1 MVDKV
6 FENIHR
12 IQVPLPQSPLKSINC
27 YIVKG
32 ADRNLII
39 DTGMN
44 RPECRSAIESG
55 LKELNVDLT
64 RCDFFITHLHSDH
77 MGLVS
82 HLAAEGS
89 TVYFNRTE
97 AKMIRTMKEGGGFG
111 SRMTDF
117 ARRAG
122 FSDAEMK
129 DSAGNHPG
137 AKFQSP
143 HSVEFSIIDEGD
155 TLDIGGYHFEC
166 IHTPGHSPGHLCLYD
181 AGSKLMVS
189 GDHVLGDIT
198 PNISSMAHAENPLG
212 KFLESLDKV
221 YEYDVD
227 LALPGHRSLIKD
239 FRGRVDEL
247 KEHHHERLEEVIS
260 VLDGK
265 ALPGY
270 DVASR
275 MAWKMKA
282 DTWEEVG
289 IMQKWFATGEA
300 IAHLHYL
307 EEKGAV
313 TAEEQNGVTLFSSV

>member
-12 IQVPLPQSPLKSINC
+12 IEVPLPRNPLKSVNC
-27 YIVKG
+27 YVVKG
-32 ADRNLII
+32 ADRDLVI

-44 RPECRSAIESG
+44 RPECRSAMESG

-64 RCDFFITHLHSDH
+64 RCDFFITHLHADH
-77 MGLVS
+77 LGLAS
-82 HLAAEGS
+82 HLATEGS

-97 AKMIRTMKEGGGFG
+97 AKMVRMMKEKGGFG

-117 ARRAG
+117 ARLAG

-129 DSAGNHPG
+129 DSLRNHPG
-137 AKFQSP
+137 QRFQAA
-143 HSVEFSIIDEGD
+143 HSVDFHLMDEGD
-155 TLDIGGYHFEC
+155 TLEVGGYHFEC
-166 IHTPGHSPGHLCLYD
+166 IATPGHSPGHLCLYD
-181 AGSKLMVS
+181 ADTKLMIA
-189 GDHVLGDIT
+189 GDHVLGEIT
-198 PNISSMAHAENPLG
+198 PNISAMARDENPLAE
-212 KFLESLDKV
+212 FLKSLDKV

-239 FRGRVDEL
+239 FHGRIDEL
-247 KEHHHERLEEVIS
+247 REHHRERLDEVMS

-275 MAWKMKA
+275 MTWKMKA
-282 DTWEEVG
+282 ATWEEVG

-307 EEKGAV
+307 AEKGAV
-313 TAEEQNGVTLFSSV
+313 TAEEQDGVTLYSSA

>member
-12 IQVPLPQSPLKSINC
+12 IEVPLSGSPLKSVNC
-27 YIVKG
+27 YVIKDERRDLV
-32 ADRNLII
+32 I

-44 RPECRSAIESG
+44 RSECRSAMESG
-55 LKELNVDLT
+55 LKELNVDLN

-82 HLAAEGS
+82 HLATEGS
-89 TVYFNRTE
+89 TVYFNRIESNMIQT
-97 AKMIRTMKEGGGFG
+97 AKEQGGFG
-111 SRMTDF
+111 SRMMDF
-117 ARRAG
+117 ARLAG
-122 FSDAEMK
+122 FSDAEVE
-129 DSAGNHPG
+129 DSLASHPG
-137 AKFQSP
+137 LKFQAP
-143 HSVEFSIIDEGD
+143 HSTEFKIMDEGD
-155 TLDIGGYHFEC
+155 TLEIGGYHFEC

-181 AGSKLMVS
+181 ADTKLMVA

-198 PNISSMAHAENPLG
+198 PNISAMTRDENPLDE
-212 KFLESLDKV
+212 FLKSLDKV

-227 LALPGHRSLIKD
+227 LALPGHRSLIQD
-239 FRGRVDEL
+239 FRGRVEEL
-247 KEHHHERLEEVIS
+247 KEHHHHRLDEVMS

-275 MAWKMKA
+275 MKWKLKA
-282 DTWEEVG
+282 DTWEDAA

-300 IAHLHYL
+300 IAHLQYL
-307 EEKGAV
+307 EEKGTVA
-313 TAEEQNGVTLFSSV
+313 TEDRDGVVLFSSA